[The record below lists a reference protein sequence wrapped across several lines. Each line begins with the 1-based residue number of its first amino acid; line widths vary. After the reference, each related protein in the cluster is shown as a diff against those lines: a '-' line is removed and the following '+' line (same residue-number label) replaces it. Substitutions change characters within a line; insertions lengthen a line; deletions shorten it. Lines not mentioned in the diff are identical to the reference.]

1 MKDFAT
7 RHLAAIVLMGLVS
20 TLFAQFLPE
29 EIAQRAFIGD
39 FLSTAEIIKAE
50 EIGEGVTKPIRLTL
64 RKDGREE
71 RAAWKNPSGWQY
83 GFWEG
88 WQYEIAAYRMDKLLG
103 LGMIPPTVE
112 RDYLGKKGSLQYW
125 AKVETSLLK
134 IVENKIKIPDE
145 FLDRTEKAKYL
156 TRAFDSL
163 IANEDRTQQN
173 MLYTKDWR
181 GILIDH
187 SRSFRKG
194 PEFSDRLLYGQ
205 GAKGRP
211 LPFRRLPRS
220 FVDRIKALTFESI
233 RTAVGPYLT
242 DEEIRAVMARKDLV
256 LKEIEEM
263 IRAQGEAKVL
273 Y

>member
-1 MKDFAT
+1 MKDSAI
-7 RHLAAIVLMGLVS
+7 RHLTAIVLMGLVS

-29 EIAQRAFIGD
+29 EIAQRISIED

-50 EIGEGVTKPIRLTL
+50 DIGEGVTKPFRLTL

-88 WQYEIAAYRMDKLLG
+88 WQYEIAAYRMDKLLD
-103 LGMIPPTVE
+103 LDMIPPTVE
-112 RDYLGKKGSLQYW
+112 REYLGKKGSLQFW
-125 AKVETSLLK
+125 TKVETSLLK
-134 IVENKIKIPDE
+134 LMENKIRIPDE

-156 TRAFDSL
+156 IRAFDSL

-173 MLYTKDWR
+173 LLYTKDWR
-181 GILIDH
+181 SILIDH

-194 PEFSDRLLYGQ
+194 AEFSDRLLYGQ
-205 GAKGRP
+205 SAKGRP
-211 LPFRRLPRS
+211 LPFRRLPRA

-233 RTAVGPYLT
+233 RTAVAPYMT
-242 DEEIRAVMARKDLV
+242 EEEIRAVMARKDLV